1 LERVTVLC
9 STLPLANTDEGG
21 IKARLSAYCE
31 GLEGCELVDL
41 QVVVADLLAGR
52 PTVLKWA
59 PSAPELA
66 QAVRDAK
73 ARRLWGPSKA
83 LADKTDEAPDD
94 CQPTDEERE
103 RIQAKWAQERPT
115 FEHKPSPEQWK
126 KDRIADGTIRKA
138 G

>member
-1 LERVTVLC
+1 MAMR
-9 STLPLANTDEGG
+9 NTDEGG
-21 IKARLSAYCE
+21 IKAGLTARCE
-31 GLEGCELVDL
+31 ALEGCELVDL
-41 QVVVADLLAGR
+41 RVVVADWLAGR

-73 ARRLWGPSKA
+73 ARRIWGPSKA

-94 CQPTDEERE
+94 GQLTDEERE

-126 KDRIADGTIRKA
+126 KNRIADGTIRKA